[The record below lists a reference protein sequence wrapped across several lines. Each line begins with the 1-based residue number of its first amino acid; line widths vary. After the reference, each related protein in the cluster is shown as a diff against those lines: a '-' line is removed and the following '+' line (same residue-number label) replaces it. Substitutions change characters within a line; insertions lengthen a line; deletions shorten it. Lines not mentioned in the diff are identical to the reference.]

1 MALAENIRSSE
12 RMNKIQR
19 RKDIS
24 DDTICVATMM
34 LPHVLTEHT

>member
-12 RMNKIQR
+12 RMNKIQ